1 MKTVN
6 YYWELLKSKCKPTTK
21 SIIQTRKQSEK
32 NPENLIQAAR
42 THRPVTRSMKGVSR
56 ANSVLSTTVV
66 SKKQQAGLRPAAQK
80 RRK

>member
-1 MKTVN
+1 MQSVL
-6 YYWELLKSKCKPTTK
+6 E

-42 THRPVTRSMKGVSR
+42 THRPVTRAMTKTKTK
-56 ANSVLSTTVV
+56 AVV
-66 SKKQQAGLRPAAQK
+66 SSKQQAGLRPAVQR